1 MIRKYLLRCEV
12 VYSARCCGGPP
23 RALGEAL
30 APGGVI
36 VAARCDREPT
46 VRVLCRAGRQL
57 TEMAQLKE
65 QVIEGVEVRA
75 AAMHP
80 EKMLAPGTGL
90 ADQGCSDS

>member
-1 MIRKYLLRCEV
+1 MCG
-12 VYSARCCGGPP
+12 GGPP

-36 VAARCDREPT
+36 VAARCDRVPT

-65 QVIEGVEVRA
+65 QVIEGVEVRRSCY
-75 AAMHP
+75 
-80 EKMLAPGTGL
+80 AP
-90 ADQGCSDS
+90 